1 MAAAA
6 VLATAA
12 AAEVTGAD
20 VPAHVAPSDG
30 LRVLLAGASGLIGR
44 ELLQALLAD
53 PQVAV
58 VHSLGRRPLALEHP
72 KLVQHVVDFAALPVL
87 PALDEAYVALGTTIK
102 QAGSQAAFRA
112 VDFDAVVN
120 TARAAHTA
128 GARRLGIVS
137 AMGADAA
144 SRVFYNRVKG
154 EMEQAVR
161 AVGVDTT
168 VFARP
173 SLLEGDRST
182 LQQPPRA
189 GERWLHV
196 VMRALRPVTP
206 ANLRAIEARDVALS
220 LMDAARTRGPG
231 AHVLLSGALQRR

>member
-1 MAAAA
+1 MAADGPSRAISSAA
-6 VLATAA
+6 
-12 AAEVTGAD
+12 
-20 VPAHVAPSDG
+20 H
-30 LRVLLAGASGLIGR
+30 RVLLAGATGLIGR

-53 PQVAV
+53 PRVAV
-58 VHSLGRRPLALEHP
+58 VNSLGRRPLGALHP
-72 KLVQHVVDFAALPVL
+72 KLTHHVVDFAALPVL
-87 PALDEAYVALGTTIK
+87 PPVDEAYVALGTTIK

-120 TARAAHTA
+120 TARAAHAA
-128 GARRLGIVS
+128 GASRLGIVS
-137 AMGADAA
+137 AMGADPA

-161 AVGVDTT
+161 AVGITAT

-189 GERWLHV
+189 GERWLQAA
-196 VMRALRPVTP
+196 MRVLRPVTP
-206 ANLRAIEARDVALS
+206 ANLRAIAARDVALG
-220 LMDAARTRGPG
+220 LIDATRAQGPG
-231 AHVLLSGALQRR
+231 VQVLLSGALQRR

>member
-1 MAAAA
+1 M
-6 VLATAA
+6 
-12 AAEVTGAD
+12 
-20 VPAHVAPSDG
+20 
-30 LRVLLAGASGLIGR
+30 LLGGASGLIGR

-154 EMEQAVR
+154 DLERDLEQ
-161 AVGVDTT
+161 VGFASLTH
-168 VFARP
+168 ARP
-173 SLLEGDRST
+173 GLIG
-182 LQQPPRA
+182 
-189 GERWLHV
+189 GERAESRPAE
-196 VMRALRPVTP
+196 RAMILALGTVEPLLPRRWRLNPP
-206 ANLRAIEARDVALS
+206 QNIAQAMIEAALE
-220 LMDAARTRGPG
+220 ARPG
-231 AHVLLSGALQRR
+231 VHVIPSTDMAQ